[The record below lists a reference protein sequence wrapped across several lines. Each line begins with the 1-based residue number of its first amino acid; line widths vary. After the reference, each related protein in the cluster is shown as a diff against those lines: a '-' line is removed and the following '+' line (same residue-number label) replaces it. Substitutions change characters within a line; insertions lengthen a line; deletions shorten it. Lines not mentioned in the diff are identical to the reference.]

1 MRTVVIRFILCL
13 WRIICQR
20 HKMQRITTV
29 LTIYL
34 LYIEIEYLLSE
45 IYFLREEIRKTYI
58 SKTHANKKDTP
69 GTDEH

>member
-1 MRTVVIRFILCL
+1 
-13 WRIICQR
+13 
-20 HKMQRITTV
+20 MQRITTV

-69 GTDEH
+69 DTDEH